1 MIESN
6 IFSYIDLG
14 DSIQK
19 IDIYSNSFLIFV
31 FNLFYCLLKEKPNKL
46 IIFFIF
52 KFVYYIQILMITAIN
67 IPEDE
72 SEQDTIKKFLKY
84 IEKIIFFHRNI
95 DSKKTYIV
103 FIILSYSYCVIII
116 GLFIIFIFFNK
127 NKDSKISIIL
137 NYLILFFQNYF
148 FLPLINIF
156 LLITKCSKNEEKIY
170 IHDYLNIECYDDKKF
185 FIIFIINIIF
195 LFFILLFDFL

>member
-156 LLITKCSKNEEKIY
+156 LLITK
-170 IHDYLNIECYDDKKF
+170 
-185 FIIFIINIIF
+185 
-195 LFFILLFDFL
+195 